1 MDKPIEFS
9 RHFVLIF
16 PTVFTLELLD
26 IRKEDELSIVKPF
39 RGLRPKPEFA
49 QEIAS
54 PPYDVLSTQE
64 AREIAKN
71 NPNSFLRV
79 NKAELE
85 FDDNVN
91 PYSERVYQRGKDNL
105 TKLVNNGLMIRDSK
119 PCFYLYRLTMNEQS
133 QTGLVAL
140 TSVDEYDAGLIK
152 KHEHTRPAKVNDR
165 ANHIEF
171 LEAQVGPV
179 FSTFRYDEM
188 IDKIFQKITMNTPA
202 PSKRGH
208 ASPPD
213 YRDGA
218 GWQAGSPI
226 SDFVADDGV
235 RHEFWVV
242 EDENLIQEIVN
253 EFARLPHL
261 YIADGHHRSQSA
273 SEVCRRFREKYPDFT
288 GDEPF
293 NYFLNVTFP
302 DSELNILAYNRVV
315 KDLNELSL
323 SELLQKVS
331 ETFVVEPREN
341 EIMPTE
347 PHTFGMYC
355 EGKWFLLISREGTF
369 EPNDPTGSIDA
380 AILGKNLIAPILGI
394 SDPKTDK
401 RINFV
406 GGIRGTRELVILLD
420 SGEYKL
426 AFSLYPTSIQQL
438 LNVADAGKVMP
449 PKSTW
454 FEPKLRSG
462 MIINML
468 TN

>member
-1 MDKPIEFS
+1 MS
-9 RHFVLIF
+9 V
-16 PTVFTLELLD
+16 
-26 IRKEDELSIVKPF
+26 VKPF

-54 PPYDVLSTQE
+54 PPYDVLNTQE
-64 AREIAKN
+64 ARKIAKN
-71 NPNSFLRV
+71 NPDSFLRV

-85 FDDNVN
+85 FDDTVN

-105 TKLVNNGLMIRDSK
+105 TKLVDNGLMVRDSK
-119 PCFYLYRLTMNEQS
+119 LCFYLYRLTMNEQS

-152 KHEHTRPAKVNDR
+152 KHEHTRPEKVNDR

-171 LEAQVGPV
+171 LKAQVGPV
-179 FSTFRYDEM
+179 FSTFRKDEM
-188 IDKIFQKITMNTPA
+188 ITEIFLKITSG
-202 PSKRGH
+202 PST
-208 ASPPD
+208 
-213 YRDGA
+213 
-218 GWQAGSPI
+218 I
-226 SDFVADDGV
+226 DFVADDDV

-242 EDENLIQEIVN
+242 ADDNLIKEIVN
-253 EFARLPHL
+253 AFARLPHL

-273 SEVCRRFREKYPDFT
+273 SEVCRRFRKKYPDFT
-288 GDEPF
+288 RDEPF
-293 NYFLNVTFP
+293 NYFLNVMFP

-331 ETFVVEPREN
+331 ETFVVEPNEN
-341 EIMPTE
+341 EITPAE

-355 EGKWFLLISREGTF
+355 EGQWFLLISKDGTF
-369 EPNDPTGSIDA
+369 DSDDPTGSIDV
-380 AILGKNLIAPILGI
+380 AILGKNLVAPILGI

-406 GGIRGTRELVILLD
+406 GGIRGTRELVRLVD
-420 SGEYKL
+420 SNEYKL

-462 MIINML
+462 MIINLL